1 MKYSRLSQIIGA
13 GILSLT
19 MIVAP
24 LTLPAS
30 AQVIVER
37 EGIYEDNDFDW
48 GWLGLIG
55 LVGLAGLAGKKR
67 QTVTAYRHP
76 NRPGYGE

>member
-19 MIVAP
+19 MIMAP

-37 EGIYEDNDFDW
+37 EGIYEARKIVIR
-48 GWLGLIG
+48 L
-55 LVGLAGLAGKKR
+55 
-67 QTVTAYRHP
+67 
-76 NRPGYGE
+76 